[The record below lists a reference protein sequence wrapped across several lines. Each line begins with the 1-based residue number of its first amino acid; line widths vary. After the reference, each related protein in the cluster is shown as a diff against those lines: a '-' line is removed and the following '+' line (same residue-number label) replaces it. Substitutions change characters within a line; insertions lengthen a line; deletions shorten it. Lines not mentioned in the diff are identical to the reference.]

1 MIRLIPSHAQKIK
14 RAPAISFTFDGVEI
28 PAWKGESAAA
38 ALMRAGKLALRK
50 APGGGSA
57 RGMFCC
63 MGLCQECAVE
73 MNGQVVE
80 SCRVTVTEGLALD
93 RLDRP

>member
-1 MIRLIPSHAQKIK
+1 MIRLTPDHSGKIT
-14 RAPAISFTFDGVEI
+14 RASQVTFTFDGVPI
-28 PAWKGESAAA
+28 SARQGESAAV
-38 ALMRAGKLALRK
+38 ALMRAGQLALRG
-50 APGGGSA
+50 APGQGSA

-73 MNGQVVE
+73 MDGQAVE
-80 SCRVTVTEGLALD
+80 SCRLTVTDGLSLG